1 MFLVQFVV
9 SLRISDEDMEI
20 SDEAAHNE
28 EAYVIWGQ
36 GEKLDK
42 LRHEGPIWPP
52 SSNNNFQILNN
63 ITDVFTHFFIDTYFK
78 KFQIIIL
85 KLLYQISL

>member
-36 GEKLDK
+36 GEKLINWDMK
-42 LRHEGPIWPP
+42 DLFGHQVQTI
-52 SSNNNFQILNN
+52 I
-63 ITDVFTHFFIDTYFK
+63 FIF
-78 KFQIIIL
+78 
-85 KLLYQISL
+85 

>member
-9 SLRISDEDMEI
+9 SLRMSDEDMEI
-20 SDEAAHNE
+20 SDEAAHDE

-42 LRHEGPIWPP
+42 LRHGAAVYDHIEVSMTKSRAIG
-52 SSNNNFQILNN
+52 QVEM
-63 ITDVFTHFFIDTYFK
+63 T
-78 KFQIIIL
+78 
-85 KLLYQISL
+85 

>member
-28 EAYVIWGQ
+28 DAYVIWGQ
-36 GEKLDK
+36 GEKLD
-42 LRHEGPIWPP
+42 EIE
-52 SSNNNFQILNN
+52 
-63 ITDVFTHFFIDTYFK
+63 T
-78 KFQIIIL
+78 
-85 KLLYQISL
+85 

>member
-36 GEKLDK
+36 GEKLINWDMK
-42 LRHEGPIWPP
+42 GLFGHQVQTI
-52 SSNNNFQILNN
+52 I
-63 ITDVFTHFFIDTYFK
+63 FIF
-78 KFQIIIL
+78 
-85 KLLYQISL
+85 